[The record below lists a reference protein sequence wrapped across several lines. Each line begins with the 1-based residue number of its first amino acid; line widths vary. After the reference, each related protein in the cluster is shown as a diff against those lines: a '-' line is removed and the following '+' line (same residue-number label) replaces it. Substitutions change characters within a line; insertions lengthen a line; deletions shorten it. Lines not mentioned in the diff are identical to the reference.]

1 MGERVT
7 IKKDRT
13 VPFRAA
19 RVVGVILLAAVLP
32 FSCSE
37 EVQAPEIGK
46 TIPEIVLPDLQGDT
60 FRLSKARGR
69 VVLINFWASWCP
81 PCVEEMP
88 SLEKLH
94 QTLRGKGLDVVSI
107 SVDDDRDIV
116 ERFKKE
122 HGLTF
127 TILHDEGAKVA
138 NRFQTYKF
146 PETYVVDREGR
157 LIWKFIGPRDW
168 IAPSP
173 MLDIV
178 GLLKFGNSSAQMRR

>member
-1 MGERVT
+1 MND
-7 IKKDRT
+7 KKDWIAPHP
-13 VPFRAA
+13 VARA
-19 RVVGVILLAAVLP
+19 VGAILFGAALS
-32 FSCSE
+32 FACSE
-37 EVQAPEIGK
+37 EIQAPELGK
-46 TIPEIVLPDLQGDT
+46 PIPEIVLPDLQGQT
-60 FRLSKARGR
+60 FHLSKARGR

-94 QTLRGKGLDVVSI
+94 QTLREKGLDVVAV
-107 SVDDDRDIV
+107 SVDDDRDII

-157 LIWKFIGPRDW
+157 LRWKFIGPRDW

-178 GLLKFGNSSAQMRR
+178 GLLKSGNPSTQMRR